1 MPFCRRSVRGRKSE
15 YDEHPRRRS
24 SALSFLELT
33 SLKDRLLKHK
43 YLRALLELTYKWDLA
58 LLSHYSWRVAAVRE
72 KRRSYAS
79 WLLVQEVFACASA
92 IVSHV
97 LAVPKLTPKNA
108 FRLRKPSVLTDCLR
122 RFDL

>member
-1 MPFCRRSVRGRKSE
+1 MPF
-15 YDEHPRRRS
+15 RRRRNARAIKTNTRDVAVPLCACLNS
-24 SALSFLELT
+24 HHSKTGCRST
-33 SLKDRLLKHK
+33 SGG
-43 YLRALLELTYKWDLA
+43 YLRSLLELTYKWDLA